1 MNFQLTART
10 IEMTYAY
17 RKSVDCIQAPMGPG
31 LDPLAL
37 QQMQT
42 QDFDTPKEILF
53 ASTMS
58 VFQDSGL
65 TIEASDLAT
74 GFITAKSPTRVAEIG
89 WNGISNGDTVE
100 ERSTAFVETTRPNK
114 SRVRLNF
121 IERSVR
127 QRYGAPN
134 DIPNEDPAYYEKIF
148 NKIREAIFLREAY
161 KSK

>member
-1 MNFQLTART
+1 MKLVNTFLFCLVVSTVLAGCYPPAKLYQST
-10 IEMTYAY
+10 
-17 RKSVDCIQAPMGPG
+17 

-58 VFQDSGL
+58 VFQDSGF

-100 ERSTAFVETTRPNK
+100 ERTTAFVETTRPNK
-114 SRVRLNF
+114 SKVRLNF

>member
-1 MNFQLTART
+1 MKLVNTFLFCLVVSTVLAGCYPPAKLYQST
-10 IEMTYAY
+10 
-17 RKSVDCIQAPMGPG
+17 

-58 VFQDSGL
+58 VFQDSGF

-100 ERSTAFVETTRPNK
+100 ERTTAFVETTRPNK

-127 QRYGAPN
+127 QQYGAPN

>member
-89 WNGISNGDTVE
+89 
-100 ERSTAFVETTRPNK
+100 
-114 SRVRLNF
+114 
-121 IERSVR
+121 
-127 QRYGAPN
+127 
-134 DIPNEDPAYYEKIF
+134 
-148 NKIREAIFLREAY
+148 
-161 KSK
+161 